1 MSGWAKGCVSKCVC
15 ERERE
20 CVCVW
25 TKGCVRE
32 REIKRDRERE
42 EACVGA
48 NIDFFPKLVDNGF
61 QTRQNRKKLETYF
74 HRLMSL
80 AAEKK
85 SITNFHLHAKGAE
98 NSIITF

>member
-1 MSGWAKGCVSKCVC
+1 MCPSVCVC
-15 ERERE
+15 ERESVCL
-20 CVCVW
+20 CVDQRLCE
-25 TKGCVRE
+25 RE
-32 REIKRDRERE
+32 RNKERLRERE